1 MNAAC
6 AASSR
11 AANICGSTVR
21 RSWQG
26 PAHKVPA
33 RPIRSSA
40 AIGGP
45 RCRRSVGSLWGRR
58 PLDNLELR
66 LFRSAA
72 GKPASDRAHLTVF
85 QWLPMVL
92 FGGLILCQACAA
104 RGCQRWGHQCWCRHQ
119 RQERQTC
126 QEGSHR
132 YPQPLRQSAHS
143 ARAAPWIYRLVPPA
157 EPMPPLPLT
166 HLGMESSEPTPE
178 CQRLTLCL
186 CKELGREKRQGRVP
200 FKPWA

>member
-1 MNAAC
+1 MRGFEPGGQYLRVDC
-6 AASSR
+6 AQVLARTSAQGASEADQIVSRNWR
-11 AANICGSTVR
+11 AAR
-21 RSWQG
+21 
-26 PAHKVPA
+26 
-33 RPIRSSA
+33 
-40 AIGGP
+40 P